1 MQTTDR
7 SAAAYVRYRALDDTN
22 VDYESSLP
30 IDVGQPSTVN
40 AGGVIAYSIKRSGS
54 VLGFAFGEMGDDLVS
69 LRESKAT
76 YSPSYIEKENEKIF
90 ETYPSIAAA
99 LALPLTDGSSIGF
112 QVIVTTGYKRT
123 DKTKDYF
130 NIITPIASL
139 DTQKT
144 DQSISAS
151 AGFGYLL
158 RTQNT
163 QAGFLLR
170 SGTASLKR
178 QTFEYDHQDIDTP
191 IASRSGSD
199 STPAKIYYSESPQFT
214 VGGYHRLSHFFGFAF
229 EAAYTLSNVSNAKD
243 RDVAVSVDHI
253 SNDTVTPFGR
263 NYTNTTDAALLLK
276 GGIEFNP
283 RGGLA
288 FTLGCG
294 YDYRK
299 TSSESETMNRVRIR
313 STLELWYAM
322 LGAHYALSAGTDIS
336 LLISGGYVKT
346 EARLEQESLYSL
358 DLDSTLII
366 LDTGIAVTTRY

>member
-1 MQTTDR
+1 MNHFKTILVVALAVSAIPAAGSAQVRGTGMGNLARNPALLSMQTTDR

-214 VGGYHRLSHFFGFAF
+214 VGGCASL
-229 EAAYTLSNVSNAKD
+229 K
-243 RDVAVSVDHI
+243 
-253 SNDTVTPFGR
+253 GR
-263 NYTNTTDAALLLK
+263 N
-276 GGIEFNP
+276 
-283 RGGLA
+283 
-288 FTLGCG
+288 
-294 YDYRK
+294 
-299 TSSESETMNRVRIR
+299 
-313 STLELWYAM
+313 
-322 LGAHYALSAGTDIS
+322 
-336 LLISGGYVKT
+336 
-346 EARLEQESLYSL
+346 
-358 DLDSTLII
+358 
-366 LDTGIAVTTRY
+366 